1 MRYTKIIF
9 VSLLALSIALA
20 GCTSGIDPAEQKEQG
35 KEGLSNDQQE
45 QASEKEDWQT
55 YRNEEYGFEI
65 SYPKGWSFKVRESG
79 FIEFSDPERKVYY
92 EGEEAYLIG
101 ISVRDFKK
109 NNELKDYIENWKN
122 NKLERGGEVKDI
134 LISNTMAI
142 QGDDYLGMAAIIEN
156 NNKLYTITKGVFS
169 PEYKNIDDIY
179 NSVLKSLE
187 FID

>member
-9 VSLLALSIALA
+9 VFLLAFSITLA
-20 GCTSGIDPAEQKEQG
+20 GCVSGIDQVKQKEQG

-55 YRNEEYGFEI
+55 YRSEEYGFEI
-65 SYPKGWSFKVRESG
+65 SYPKGWNYKVRESG
-79 FIEFSDPERKVYY
+79 FIEFSDPENQVYY
-92 EGEEAYLIG
+92 EGGEAYLIG

-109 NNELKDYIENWKN
+109 NNELKDYIEDWKN

-134 LISNTMAI
+134 LISNTKAI
-142 QGDDYLGMAAIIEN
+142 QGDDYMGTATIIEN
-156 NNKLYTITKGVFS
+156 NNRLYTITKGVFS

-179 NSVLKSLE
+179 NSVLESLE